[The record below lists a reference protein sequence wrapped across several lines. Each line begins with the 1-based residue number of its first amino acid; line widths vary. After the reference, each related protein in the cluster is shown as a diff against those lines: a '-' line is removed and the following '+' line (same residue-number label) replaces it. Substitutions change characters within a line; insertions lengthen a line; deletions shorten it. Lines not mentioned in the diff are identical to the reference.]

1 MNAPP
6 RERATS
12 DGLGIGMLL
21 HAPPVPREHGAWVML
36 SAPLV
41 LGLVAAGSAP
51 LLPTT
56 LLLVVSLSAFM
67 AWEPAFRVLRGRARL
82 GDRGW
87 TAVLL
92 MILAASAYGLLVSG
106 PGSGLAPLALAV
118 LAVGV
123 VVGILRRVG
132 RKRLDRTVLGEV
144 LAVSGLTLT
153 APAAWVVSR
162 GELSGTAWWLWAAS
176 TAFFASGVLHVKT
189 LMRCALHKS
198 DWTREV
204 HRQLCGPSL
213 LYHMLLGAAALWAA
227 TKQPQAGFWIAA
239 AFLPAVVRGL
249 HGGMRPARRMPRLV
263 RIGALESLHAVWFLV
278 SASFAARMVL
288 P

>member
-1 MNAPP
+1 M
-6 RERATS
+6 
-12 DGLGIGMLL
+12 

-41 LGLVAAGSAP
+41 LGLAAAGSAP

-56 LLLVVSLSAFM
+56 LLAVVSLSAFM
-67 AWEPAFRVLRGRARL
+67 AWEPAFRALRGRPRP
-82 GDRGW
+82 GDQIW
-87 TAVLL
+87 AAVLFT
-92 MILAASAYGLLVSG
+92 ILASSACGLLVSG
-106 PGSGLAPLALAV
+106 PGSGLLPLAVAG

-123 VVGILRRVG
+123 VTGILRRVG

-153 APAAWVVSR
+153 APAAWVVGR
-162 GELSGTAWWLWAAS
+162 GELSGAAWWLWAAS
-176 TAFFASGVLHVKT
+176 TAFFASGVVHVKT

-198 DWTREV
+198 NWTRAV

-227 TKQPQAGFWIAA
+227 TNQPQAGFWIAA
-239 AFLPAVVRGL
+239 AYLPVVARGL
-249 HGGMRPARRMPRLV
+249 YGSVRPARRMPRLV
-263 RIGALESLHAVWFLV
+263 RVGALESLYAVWFLV
-278 SASFAARMVL
+278 SASIAARMVL